1 MAASLLAGCGNSS
14 KPAESTPAEPAAP
27 AATEEAK
34 EETPA
39 DTTAETTADAGAAD
53 YSDVT
58 LTFWSMWNS
67 TEPQGKVIQ
76 EAADAGNIL
85 VNGKAV
91 KLPMLLKSRQALP

>member
-1 MAASLLAGCGNSS
+1 MKKKIVSVLLTAVMAASLLAGCGNSS

-67 TEPQGKVIQ
+67 T
-76 EAADAGNIL
+76 
-85 VNGKAV
+85 
-91 KLPMLLKSRQALP
+91 